1 MTNRNVEAAS
11 AQVEAF
17 NRRDLDAQ
25 VSGYADPFR
34 MTDHAR
40 GLTLTSRDEVKA
52 WMGSWLQVS
61 PDSTIE
67 VEDVIDAGDAV
78 VSVLAMRGTHEG
90 PMGEVPPTGKPF
102 TLRGVQILRFD
113 DRGGIVTHDNFFDQ
127 LSFLVQLGLME
138 APGEP
143 G

>member
-1 MTNRNVEAAS
+1 MTSRNVDTAA

-17 NRRDLDAQ
+17 NRRDLEAQ
-25 VSGYADPFR
+25 VSGYAEAFR

-40 GLTLTSRDEVKA
+40 GETLTSRDEVKA
-52 WMGSWLQVS
+52 WMGGWLGVS

-67 VEDVIDAGDAV
+67 VEDVFDAGDAV
-78 VSVLAMRGTHEG
+78 VSVLAMWGTHGG
-90 PMGEVPPTGKPF
+90 PMGELPPTGKPF

-113 DRGGIVTHDNFFDQ
+113 ERGGIVAHDNFFDQ

-138 APGEP
+138 APG
-143 G
+143 